1 MPKSTQKSS
10 TKTRNTHTYSI
21 VAATPTYVQ
30 SAMRGRSRKGRPL
43 LCSQVTAHRGV
54 PLMPNRQTQHA
65 LKAETG
71 MGCELT
77 LDSSLALSP
86 LLPGFT
92 HRPSSPQPGP
102 ASPVQH
108 KHGHQKAQSPLLSLL
123 HIFPMALGMNILQGY
138 HLLGI
143 WCQLEMKQ
151 ACRFP
156 ACP

>member
-1 MPKSTQKSS
+1 MHSRQKQ
-10 TKTRNTHTYSI
+10 K
-21 VAATPTYVQ
+21 
-30 SAMRGRSRKGRPL
+30 
-43 LCSQVTAHRGV
+43 
-54 PLMPNRQTQHA
+54 
-65 LKAETG
+65 G

-102 ASPVQH
+102 APPVQH
-108 KHGHQKAQSPLLSLL
+108 KRGHQKAQSPPLSLL
-123 HIFPMALGMNILQGY
+123 HIFLIALGMNILQGY

-143 WCQLEMKQ
+143 WCQSETKQ